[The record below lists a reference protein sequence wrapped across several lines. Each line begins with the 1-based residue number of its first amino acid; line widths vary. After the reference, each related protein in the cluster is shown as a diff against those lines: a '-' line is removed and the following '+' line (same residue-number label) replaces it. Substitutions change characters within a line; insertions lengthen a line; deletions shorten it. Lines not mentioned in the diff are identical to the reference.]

1 MKGESNRGIFG
12 KASSFCF
19 SSLPV
24 IPKKGNLSGSLFTN
38 VLYRLFLNRIDDGF
52 ESLGIVHGQI
62 GKDLAVDLDIPGV

>member
-1 MKGESNRGIFG
+1 MGRPLLFVFQ
-12 KASSFCF
+12 ACRLFQ
-19 SSLPV
+19 
-24 IPKKGNLSGSLFTN
+24 KKGNLSGSLFTN